1 MEYIYNEFPEEY
13 ERIKELKKKDVQRMF
28 DWYVSQ
34 SETRIDI
41 LKQYVNQDS
50 QVPIDFDYTPE
61 SLIPLW
67 TWFEPKIRKQRRK
80 YRDILRERKE
90 QPKWMREYIPREEFT
105 LKTLNLI
112 WDIAYYFAE
121 VMLRNNKTIK
131 WGFFL
136 ASPRVDSAKE
146 PVLMGF
152 VGGSL
157 NPQRIV
163 CVCTL
168 KSYECSNPRV
178 LYETYKVWLE
188 YIEEGKEGC

>member
-121 VMLRNNKTIK
+121 VMFRNN
-131 WGFFL
+131 
-136 ASPRVDSAKE
+136 
-146 PVLMGF
+146 MG
-152 VGGSL
+152 
-157 NPQRIV
+157 I
-163 CVCTL
+163 
-168 KSYECSNPRV
+168 
-178 LYETYKVWLE
+178 LYGITA
-188 YIEEGKEGC
+188 CR